1 MPGEIL
7 DVTRILAPGRREP
20 THLPCTSGDDKGC
33 PSIKNAFEPMVTCMK
48 PDAIRFCTTTHRPF
62 EFPEVAHRRYYF
74 TPRQRISKT
83 PVPGAWCI
91 YARSLAESGH
101 RRLQY
106 QCDSGYIQCCK
117 WVFCVTGFGLLEGAG
132 TSLKSRI
139 GSDRDD
145 ASSILSMIH

>member
-33 PSIKNAFEPMVTCMK
+33 PSIINAFEPMVTCMK
-48 PDAIRFCTTTHRPF
+48 PDAIWFCTTTTHRPF

-83 PVPGAWCI
+83 GRYLGRGVYTPGV
-91 YARSLAESGH
+91 
-101 RRLQY
+101 LQNQDIEDY
-106 QCDSGYIQCCK
+106 SISVTRVISSVVSGYS
-117 WVFCVTGFGLLEGAG
+117 V
-132 TSLKSRI
+132 
-139 GSDRDD
+139 
-145 ASSILSMIH
+145 